1 MRFTSK
7 GIGWLIAGAIIGATA
22 VESSSWASAAGTLMI
37 GLVFAAVYVI
47 KQFFA
52 PKGIGWFIAG
62 GIFLAFSVETL
73 LGVTGRLLKNS
84 FFDRGDLSSTLIGLI
99 ISCACLFAFYKS
111 NKHAVDGMAS
121 DMGIDLPQT
130 GFTEPV
136 SAPAEAAYEP
146 AAAQT
151 AAETAADQAAT
162 IAADQAASATA
173 SGAAAHEGSAVE
185 FEIKTVKEDKADGP
199 GEKGNGNEKEVSDQ
213 Q

>member
-7 GIGWLIAGAIIGATA
+7 GIGWLIAGAIICATA

-52 PKGIGWFIAG
+52 PKGVGWFIAG
-62 GIFLAFSVETL
+62 GILLAFSVETM
-73 LGVTGRLLKNS
+73 LGMTGRLLKNS
-84 FFDRGDLSSTLIGLI
+84 FFDRADLSSTLIGLI

-121 DMGIDLPQT
+121 DMGLDLPQDASV
-130 GFTEPV
+130 P
-136 SAPAEAAYEP
+136 
-146 AAAQT
+146 
-151 AAETAADQAAT
+151 AADQAAYAP
-162 IAADQAASATA
+162 AAEQIASAPVA
-173 SGAAAHEGSAVE
+173 EVAVHEGSDVE
-185 FEIKTVKEDKADGP
+185 FEIKTETENKAAGP
-199 GEKGNGNEKEVSDQ
+199 VEKRNGNEKEVSDQ

>member
-7 GIGWLIAGAIIGATA
+7 GIGWLIAGAIICATA

-52 PKGIGWFIAG
+52 PKGVGWFIAG
-62 GIFLAFSVETL
+62 GILLAFSVETM
-73 LGVTGRLLKNS
+73 LGMTGRLLKNS
-84 FFDRGDLSSTLIGLI
+84 FFDRADLSSTLIGLI

-121 DMGIDLPQT
+121 DMGIDLPQAA
-130 GFTEPV
+130 
-136 SAPAEAAYEP
+136 SAP
-146 AAAQT
+146 
-151 AAETAADQAAT
+151 
-162 IAADQAASATA
+162 AADQAASAPVA
-173 SGAAAHEGSAVE
+173 EVAVHEGSNVE
-185 FEIKTVKEDKADGP
+185 FEIKTETENKVAGL
-199 GEKGNGNEKEVSDQ
+199 GEKRNGNEKEISDQ

>member
-7 GIGWLIAGAIIGATA
+7 GIGWLIAGAIICATA

-52 PKGIGWFIAG
+52 PKGVGWFIAG
-62 GIFLAFSVETL
+62 GILLAFSVETM
-73 LGVTGRLLKNS
+73 LGMTGRLLKNS
-84 FFDRGDLSSTLIGLI
+84 FFDRADLSSTLIGLI

-121 DMGIDLPQT
+121 DMGLDLPQT
-130 GFTEPV
+130 GSAEAADMPAGAAPAPAADQTA
-136 SAPAEAAYEP
+136 SAPAVSE
-146 AAAQT
+146 
-151 AAETAADQAAT
+151 
-162 IAADQAASATA
+162 
-173 SGAAAHEGSAVE
+173 AAAHEGSDVE
-185 FEIKTVKEDKADGP
+185 FEIKTETENKAAGP
-199 GEKGNGNEKEVSDQ
+199 VEKRNGNEKEVSDQ

>member
-7 GIGWLIAGAIIGATA
+7 GIGWLIAGAIICATA

-62 GIFLAFSVETL
+62 GILLAFSVETM
-73 LGVTGRLLKNS
+73 LGMTGRLLKNS
-84 FFDRGDLSSTLIGLI
+84 FFDRADLSSTLIGLI

-121 DMGIDLPQT
+121 DMGLDLPQDA
-130 GFTEPV
+130 
-136 SAPAEAAYEP
+136 SAP
-146 AAAQT
+146 
-151 AAETAADQAAT
+151 AADQAAYAPAVAE
-162 IAADQAASATA
+162 AAV
-173 SGAAAHEGSAVE
+173 HEGSDVE
-185 FEIKTVKEDKADGP
+185 FEIKTETENKAAGP
-199 GEKGNGNEKEVSDQ
+199 VEKRNGNEKEVSDQ

>member
-7 GIGWLIAGAIIGATA
+7 GIGWLIAGAIICATA

-62 GIFLAFSVETL
+62 GILLAFSVETM
-73 LGVTGRLLKNS
+73 LGMTGRLLKNS
-84 FFDRGDLSSTLIGLI
+84 FFDRADLSSTLIGLI

-121 DMGIDLPQT
+121 DMGIDLPHAA
-130 GFTEPV
+130 
-136 SAPAEAAYEP
+136 SAPAADHAASAP
-146 AAAQT
+146 
-151 AAETAADQAAT
+151 AADQT
-162 IAADQAASATA
+162 ASAPVA
-173 SGAAAHEGSAVE
+173 EAAAHVGSDVE
-185 FEIKTVKEDKADGP
+185 FEIKTAKEDKADHTE
-199 GEKGNGNEKEVSDQ
+199 EKRNGNEKEVSDQ

>member
-7 GIGWLIAGAIIGATA
+7 GIGWLIAGAIICATA

-52 PKGIGWFIAG
+52 PKGVGWFIAG
-62 GIFLAFSVETL
+62 GILLAFSVETM
-73 LGVTGRLLKNS
+73 LGMTGRLLKNS
-84 FFDRGDLSSTLIGLI
+84 FFDRADLSSTLIGLI

-130 GFTEPV
+130 G
-136 SAPAEAAYEP
+136 SAE
-146 AAAQT
+146 
-151 AAETAADQAAT
+151 AADQAAYAP
-162 IAADQAASATA
+162 AAEQTASAPA
-173 SGAAAHEGSAVE
+173 VSEAAAHEGSDVE
-185 FEIKTVKEDKADGP
+185 FEIKTETENKAAGP
-199 GEKGNGNEKEVSDQ
+199 VEKRNGNEKEVSDQ